1 MPDLIALSRSLYALS
16 QNKNDPNTNAEIR
29 SRSRKNIFVDISWV
43 TAKRDFF
50 RPFILS
56 KFCYKHSQNCSGV
69 IRNDQNMTPQPRPAV
84 GRRGG
89 SCPTPAAGTAATSA
103 TIPGWRPPCFPPSVH
118 AFARAEGTSGM
129 HGIKEANPTLNPPHG
144 LHLLLRGKSKCAA
157 RGGFELCTLRL
168 VFRQPCIFLC
178 WKHS

>member
-103 TIPGWRPPCFPPSVH
+103 TIPGWRPPCFPPLCTRFCKSRRNQRD
-118 AFARAEGTSGM
+118 AW
-129 HGIKEANPTLNPPHG
+129 NQ
-144 LHLLLRGKSKCAA
+144 RGKPNFKPTSRFTSTIA
-157 RGGFELCTLRL
+157 R
-168 VFRQPCIFLC
+168 
-178 WKHS
+178 